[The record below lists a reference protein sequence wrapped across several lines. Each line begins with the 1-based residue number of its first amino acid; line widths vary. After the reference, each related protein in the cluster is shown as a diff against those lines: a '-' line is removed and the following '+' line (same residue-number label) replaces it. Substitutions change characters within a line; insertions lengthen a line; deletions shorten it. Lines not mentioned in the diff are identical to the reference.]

1 MDLDEPRLIE
11 DAGVAARVAAIIEPS
26 LKGIGYRLVRV
37 RVTGHN
43 GCTVQIM
50 AERPDGTMT
59 VSDCET
65 VSRAVS
71 PVLDADDPIDKAY
84 HLEISSP
91 GIDRP
96 LVRVSDFERW
106 AGHEAKIE
114 MRVPVNGRKRFRGIV
129 LGVENGAAVMQRL
142 DPKPDEDARVL
153 LPIRDIEQAGLSLTD
168 ELIRESLRRDKAARE
183 AAGTKD
189 PDADDVELD
198 DASEDEASDEA
209 PASPKPGKGRRSTKE

>member
-11 DAGVAARVAAIIEPS
+11 DSGVAGRVAAVVEPS
-26 LKGIGYRLVRV
+26 LRGIGYRLVRV

-59 VSDCET
+59 VDDCEA

-71 PVLDADDPIDKAY
+71 PVLDVDDPVDRAY

-106 AGHEAKIE
+106 AGHEAKIQ
-114 MRVPVNGRKRFRGIV
+114 MRIPVDGRKRFRGFV
-129 LGVENGAAVMQRL
+129 LGVEGGAAVVRRL
-142 DPKPDEDARVL
+142 DPKPEEDPQAL
-153 LPIRDIEQAGLSLTD
+153 LPIRDIEEAHLVLTD

-183 AAGTKD
+183 ARGAEA
-189 PDADDVELD
+189 PEA
-198 DASEDEASDEA
+198 EDIDEA
-209 PASPKPGKGRRSTKE
+209 PESPKKGKGRRSTKE

>member
-1 MDLDEPRLIE
+1 V
-11 DAGVAARVAAIIEPS
+11 AGRVAAVVEPS
-26 LKGIGYRLVRV
+26 LRGIGYRLVRV

-59 VSDCET
+59 VDDCEA

-71 PVLDADDPIDKAY
+71 PVLDVDDPVDRAY

-106 AGHEAKIE
+106 AGHEAKIQ
-114 MRVPVNGRKRFRGIV
+114 MRIPVDGRKRFRGFV
-129 LGVENGAAVMQRL
+129 LGVEGGAAVVRRL
-142 DPKPDEDARVL
+142 DPKPEEDPQAL
-153 LPIRDIEQAGLSLTD
+153 LPIRDIEEAHLVLTD

-183 AAGTKD
+183 ARGAEA
-189 PDADDVELD
+189 PEA
-198 DASEDEASDEA
+198 EDIDEA
-209 PASPKPGKGRRSTKE
+209 PESPKKGKGRRSTKE

>member
-11 DAGVAARVAAIIEPS
+11 DSGVAGRVAAVVEPS
-26 LKGIGYRLVRV
+26 LRGIGYRLVRV
-37 RVTGHN
+37 RVTGLN

-59 VSDCET
+59 VDDCEA

-71 PVLDADDPIDKAY
+71 PVLDVDDPVDRAY

-96 LVRVSDFERW
+96 LVRVSDFRRW
-106 AGHEAKIE
+106 AGHEAKIQ
-114 MRVPVNGRKRFRGIV
+114 MRVPTAGRKRFRGVI
-129 LGVENGAAVMQRL
+129 LGVEEAAVSLRRL
-142 DPKPDEDARVL
+142 DPKPEEEPQVL
-153 LPIRDIEQAGLSLTD
+153 LPIRDIEEAHLVLTD

-183 AAGTKD
+183 SAGAEPAAAETD
-189 PDADDVELD
+189 
-198 DASEDEASDEA
+198 DEA
-209 PASPKPGKGRRSTKE
+209 PEIPVKGKGRRSTKE

>member
-11 DAGVAARVAAIIEPS
+11 DSGVAGRVAAIVEPS
-26 LKGIGYRLVRV
+26 LRGVGYRLVRV

-59 VSDCET
+59 VDDCEA

-71 PVLDADDPIDKAY
+71 PVLDVDDPIDRAY

-96 LVRVSDFERW
+96 LVRISDFDRW

-114 MRVPVNGRKRFRGIV
+114 MRVPVGGRKRFRGLVTGTEDGHAV
-129 LGVENGAAVMQRL
+129 LHRL
-142 DPKPDEDARVL
+142 DAKPGEDSRAL
-153 LPIRDIEQAGLSLTD
+153 LPIRDIEEARLVLTD

-183 AAGTKD
+183 ATGD
-189 PDADDVELD
+189 PDADPNEDV
-198 DASEDEASDEA
+198 
-209 PASPKPGKGRRSTKE
+209 PATPAKGKGRRSTKE